1 MWHASVALLGKHGPV
16 QAADLSPSNQ
26 RVLVKVAKSLIA
38 HVGQLPSAVEQMGY
52 AVHYRRAIS
61 DFEYGLL
68 PEVWCG
74 LPAVHEAGHGVL
86 LETNT

>member
-1 MWHASVALLGKHGPV
+1 M

-52 AVHYRRAIS
+52 AVYYRRAIS

-74 LPAVHEAGHGVL
+74 LPAVHEAGHGVI
-86 LETNT
+86 LERNT